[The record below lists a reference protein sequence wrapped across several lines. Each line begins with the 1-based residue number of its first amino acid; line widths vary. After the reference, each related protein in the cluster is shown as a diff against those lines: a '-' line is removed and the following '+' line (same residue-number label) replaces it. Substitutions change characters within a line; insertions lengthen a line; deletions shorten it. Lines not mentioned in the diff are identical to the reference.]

1 MDKEQLIKEFS
12 KLYVLQ
18 NPSKLAEEYV
28 KKKRKEMF
36 LLIIGGLLLVALCFV
51 RDKENSVLENNRI
64 LRKRTEDGREEV
76 ALQMKRG
83 DGAWENVFLELYPKE
98 YSGEELEQLFEKICE
113 LLPQIILHENESMDH
128 IDSDLNLVQEIEGYP
143 FFIRWESSNP
153 QILDEQGCLADS
165 WEEIEQRIEL
175 TAILQ
180 YEDWEKEFSISVHV
194 MVQGIHDFVTTLE
207 RELKQQEQKT
217 RQEEVFE
224 LPQSFQKSPLQWRY
238 MPRNSAFV
246 LGMLFVVVIPFISY
260 EKDREIHK
268 QIRKRREELQEDFP
282 RFISKLVLLM
292 EAGMSIRGAFF
303 RIVEDKQKKNTETK
317 EKSYLQMELLYI
329 CRQMKNGLSEKEAYE
344 LLGKRCNL
352 SCYKKLSGIL
362 VQHLQKGGSNML
374 ETLRKEAMKAGDEQ
388 RRQIQKKGEEME
400 TKLLFPMM
408 VMLGIVMVFIMVPA
422 LFSFQM

>member
-64 LRKRTEDGREEV
+64 LRNRTEDGREEI
-76 ALQMKRG
+76 ALQMKRE
-83 DGAWENVFLELYPKE
+83 DGAWENVFFELYPKK
-98 YSGEELEQLFEKICE
+98 YSEEELEQLFEEICE
-113 LLPQIILHENESMDH
+113 LLPQIILQDNESMDH
-128 IDSDLNLVQEIEGYP
+128 IHSDLNFVQEIEGYP

-153 QILDEQGCLADS
+153 QVLDEQGCLADS
-165 WEEIEQRIEL
+165 LEDIDQRIQL

-180 YEDWEKEFSISVHV
+180 YEDWEKEFSISAHV
-194 MVQGIHDFVTTLE
+194 KVQGSCDFVTTLE
-207 RELKQQEQKT
+207 KELKQQEEIT
-217 RQEEVFE
+217 RQAEVFE
-224 LPQSFQKSPLQWRY
+224 LPQSFQKSSLQWRY
-238 MPRNSAFV
+238 VPTNSGFV
-246 LGMLFVVVIPFISY
+246 LGIIFVVVIPIISY
-260 EKDREIHK
+260 EKDREIYK

-317 EKSYLQMELLYI
+317 EKSFLQMELLYI
-329 CRQMKNGLSEKEAYE
+329 CRQMKNGLPEKEAYE

-374 ETLRKEAMKAGDEQ
+374 ETLRKEAIKAGDEQ

-422 LFSFQM
+422 LFSFQI